1 VTKPMDLGTVRDKLR
16 GNKYLTILE
25 FVEDVRLTFANA
37 MLFNPVGHSVHTMA
51 KQLNKE
57 FEVSVCEMLSEISG
71 ANVGVTN
78 PGKKAFESLM

>member
-37 MLFNPVGHSVHTMA
+37 MLFNPVHTMA

-78 PGKKAFESLM
+78 PGKKASESLM